1 MAQAIMDKFT
11 KNVFKEKSIIDPNK
25 KLRAA
30 VVGIGWIAEA
40 QVSSYL
46 RCEDVD
52 LVAFAEIVPGKAED
66 FIEALGIQDKG
77 IRVYNSTKDMYEH
90 EKLDIVSICTANASH
105 CELVVEALDAG
116 CNVLCEKPMCVTLD
130 EAVTMC
136 RAAKRNNKILSVGF
150 QPRMTKYM
158 QDIVNIVRSG
168 VLGEVY
174 YIQSGGGRRHA
185 AGPFRRLR
193 QRP

>member
-52 LVAFAEIVPGKAED
+52 LARPKISSKRSVFRTKA
-66 FIEALGIQDKG
+66 
-77 IRVYNSTKDMYEH
+77 
-90 EKLDIVSICTANASH
+90 
-105 CELVVEALDAG
+105 
-116 CNVLCEKPMCVTLD
+116 
-130 EAVTMC
+130 
-136 RAAKRNNKILSVGF
+136 
-150 QPRMTKYM
+150 
-158 QDIVNIVRSG
+158 
-168 VLGEVY
+168 
-174 YIQSGGGRRHA
+174 
-185 AGPFRRLR
+185 
-193 QRP
+193 

>member
-90 EKLDIVSICTANASH
+90 E
-105 CELVVEALDAG
+105 
-116 CNVLCEKPMCVTLD
+116 
-130 EAVTMC
+130 
-136 RAAKRNNKILSVGF
+136 
-150 QPRMTKYM
+150 
-158 QDIVNIVRSG
+158 
-168 VLGEVY
+168 
-174 YIQSGGGRRHA
+174 
-185 AGPFRRLR
+185 
-193 QRP
+193 